1 MTKIQFTR
9 TCKKGSVT
17 TTCVV
22 LSDLDCPIAPLL
34 VLGPGIAKCRRG
46 DTFNR
51 EVGERK
57 ALARALKTMP
67 RDQRLPI
74 WAQYEFRRVASRTKP
89 KVVDGSHD
97 DGPHEHHDDD
107 RDGERRLPAPGEG
120 PVPLE
125 EML

>member
-1 MTKIQFTR
+1 LTKIKFERQ
-9 TCKKGSVT
+9 CVKGSVWT
-17 TTCVV
+17 ISTVSFIEPKSGFV
-22 LSDLDCPIAPLL
+22 LHVGS
-34 VLGPGIAKCRRG
+34 GGSRCRKG
-46 DTFNR
+46 DTFSR
-51 EVGERK
+51 EIGERK
-57 ALARALKTMP
+57 ALARAISSLS
-67 RDQRLPI
+67 REERLPI

>member
-1 MTKIQFTR
+1 MTKIQFAR
-9 TCKKGSVT
+9 SCKKGSVT

-74 WAQYEFRRVASRTKP
+74 WAQYEFRRTVARAQAVKAVSQSWFAGMIEP
-89 KVVDGSHD
+89 
-97 DGPHEHHDDD
+97 P
-107 RDGERRLPAPGEG
+107 LPAPGEG
-120 PVPLE
+120 PVA
-125 EML
+125 